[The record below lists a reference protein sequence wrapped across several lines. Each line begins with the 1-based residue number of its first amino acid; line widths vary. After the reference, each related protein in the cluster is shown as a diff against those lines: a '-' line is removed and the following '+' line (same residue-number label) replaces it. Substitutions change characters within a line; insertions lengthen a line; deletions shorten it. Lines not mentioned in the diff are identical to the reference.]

1 MRAIFQKKGKKGQ
14 NVWKFRQKC
23 TKFENISKKGS
34 LMRATVARMKQLD
47 IPWLDTLIQKIWA
60 FHQFLK
66 SLVLIIK
73 ICDKHCVMLKTAEIS
88 KSIGTKWVE

>member
-1 MRAIFQKKGKKGQ
+1 
-14 NVWKFRQKC
+14 
-23 TKFENISKKGS
+23 
-34 LMRATVARMKQLD
+34 MRATVARMKQLD

-73 ICDKHCVMLKTAEIS
+73 ICDKHCVMLKTAEIN